1 MRKIVALALSL
12 FTLLSFLAMQP
23 QAIASDSSLSERGKQ
38 AIEQIAT
45 CINSDGKSQL
55 NVLYLIDESGSLKW
69 NDENNLRVQGIKRS
83 LEQFRDVSIN
93 KPYFSVNRAITTFGS
108 SFNLRKSWEKISGN
122 KLDEDLDWIDSNI
135 PTLNQGQY
143 TDWNKGLRGAY
154 DLFQKIT
161 TPASCNVMVW
171 FTDGG
176 VQVGNDSALTR
187 NSLAEI
193 CGADPL
199 TGANTGEEA
208 LIDKF
213 RNSGINIQGVL
224 LRNQKYIDD
233 PSGVTG
239 GNVSQE
245 DLKNELARMSYFLP
259 VVEQAGGVSNGA
271 FGTSGPG
278 NFKCGTYSG
287 AGGVH
292 QVVEDAID
300 IIWPPIQ
307 FSCLS
312 ENGRIIPIESNGQIK
327 VDAAL
332 TRFTLTAPS
341 KSFSVKNQS
350 GSEIANDRG
359 ASSGQVKV
367 SLLNNSSS
375 VVQVVG
381 KISPSNE
388 VTKPGLWKIQSSE
401 LKRVVFCGFIDLGVS
416 VSAGTCYIGETCNYS
431 GSVTR
436 FGRPID
442 FASFKSVKVY
452 STQIDNQGQAGVL
465 APLSLDSTTGEFES
479 SFTPQGDKEIANL
492 KIAIKVVTETG
503 IEFSL
508 GTIKP
513 IRVIPPGYYPEVNP
527 TPITSK
533 DFSQALVG
541 RQGEA
546 LATINLKGPSRTNGQ
561 ICFGPLEV
569 RTDINPNRIEGYI
582 GKIDQKD
589 LSAKPCFTLLAGSSQ
604 QVQLS
609 IKNSESA
616 DGSVAGYL
624 SATLKSDGKEAIDTK
639 VDVQFDTETQIDD
652 KRFGILLA
660 LFMFLGLALP
670 LALLSII
677 NSRNSRIVLDNVYR
691 ASIPI
696 ILSSSGNFVNVTR
709 VEKIDSS
716 AVLAQEDFAPFS
728 AGKEVV
734 RSKQIGSEILKGKTP
749 KNPFG
754 MLQAILSTAPG
765 MVLASSAATQNQK
778 KLSNNEAQGSLNPSG
793 LVYVTLTES
802 ANEEL
807 SKQNQ
812 DTRESNEPIE
822 GSLTALLSLN
832 SGDPVAQ
839 VDYLNT
845 QIMHEGGWLNSL
857 LTVSP
862 SAPKVERVAKVKKS
876 GTKKGVVASAPSQS
890 DEWGSPASNSAPTS
904 SSNSK
909 ASPASPVEKS
919 TGDDW
924 GNPSTISDWET
935 PGSSGGSKEEW

>member
-1 MRKIVALALSL
+1 
-12 FTLLSFLAMQP
+12 
-23 QAIASDSSLSERGKQ
+23 
-38 AIEQIAT
+38 
-45 CINSDGKSQL
+45 
-55 NVLYLIDESGSLKW
+55 
-69 NDENNLRVQGIKRS
+69 
-83 LEQFRDVSIN
+83 
-93 KPYFSVNRAITTFGS
+93 
-108 SFNLRKSWEKISGN
+108 
-122 KLDEDLDWIDSNI
+122 
-135 PTLNQGQY
+135 
-143 TDWNKGLRGAY
+143 
-154 DLFQKIT
+154 
-161 TPASCNVMVW
+161 
-171 FTDGG
+171 
-176 VQVGNDSALTR
+176 
-187 NSLAEI
+187 
-193 CGADPL
+193 
-199 TGANTGEEA
+199 
-208 LIDKF
+208 
-213 RNSGINIQGVL
+213 
-224 LRNQKYIDD
+224 
-233 PSGVTG
+233 
-239 GNVSQE
+239 
-245 DLKNELARMSYFLP
+245 
-259 VVEQAGGVSNGA
+259 
-271 FGTSGPG
+271 
-278 NFKCGTYSG
+278 
-287 AGGVH
+287 
-292 QVVEDAID
+292 
-300 IIWPPIQ
+300 
-307 FSCLS
+307 
-312 ENGRIIPIESNGQIK
+312 
-327 VDAAL
+327 
-332 TRFTLTAPS
+332 
-341 KSFSVKNQS
+341 
-350 GSEIANDRG
+350 
-359 ASSGQVKV
+359 
-367 SLLNNSSS
+367 
-375 VVQVVG
+375 
-381 KISPSNE
+381 
-388 VTKPGLWKIQSSE
+388 
-401 LKRVVFCGFIDLGVS
+401 
-416 VSAGTCYIGETCNYS
+416 
-431 GSVTR
+431 
-436 FGRPID
+436 
-442 FASFKSVKVY
+442 
-452 STQIDNQGQAGVL
+452 
-465 APLSLDSTTGEFES
+465 
-479 SFTPQGDKEIANL
+479 
-492 KIAIKVVTETG
+492 
-503 IEFSL
+503 
-508 GTIKP
+508 
-513 IRVIPPGYYPEVNP
+513 VIPPGYYPEVNP

-696 ILSSSGNFVNVTR
+696 TLSSSGNFVNVSR
-709 VEKIDSS
+709 VEKLDSS
-716 AVLAQEDFAPFS
+716 AVLTQEDFTPFS

-734 RSKQIGSEILKGKTP
+734 RSKQIGSELLQGKTP

-754 MLQAILSTAPG
+754 MLQAILSTTPG
-765 MVLASSAATQNQK
+765 LVLASSAAMQNQK
-778 KLSNNEAQGSLNPSG
+778 KLANNQAQGSLNPSG

-857 LTVSP
+857 LTVTP
-862 SAPKVERVAKVKKS
+862 SAPIVEKVKKS
-876 GTKKGVVASAPSQS
+876 GSKKGVAASASSQS
-890 DEWGSPASNSAPTS
+890 DEWGSPASNSATTP

-909 ASPASPVEKS
+909 ASSASPVEKA

-924 GNPSTISDWET
+924 GGPSTTSDWDT

>member
-1 MRKIVALALSL
+1 MRKIIALALSL
-12 FTLLSFLAMQP
+12 FSVLGFLALQP

-38 AIEQIAT
+38 AIEEIAT
-45 CINSDGKSQL
+45 CINSDGKTQL

-83 LEQFRDVSIN
+83 LEQFREVSIN

-108 SFNLRKSWEKISGN
+108 SFSVRKSWEKIDGS
-122 KLDEDLDWIDSNI
+122 KLDEDLDWIDANI
-135 PTLNQGQY
+135 PNLNEGQY
-143 TDWNKGLRGAY
+143 TDWNKGLKGAY
-154 DLFQKIT
+154 DLFQKIKN
-161 TPASCNVMVW
+161 PASCNVMVW

-176 VQVGNDSALTR
+176 VQVGNDAALTR

-193 CGADPL
+193 CGADPF
-199 TGANTGEEA
+199 TGAKTGKEA

-213 RNSGINIQGVL
+213 RSSEINIQGVL

-233 PSGVTG
+233 PFGVTG
-239 GNVSQE
+239 GKVSQE
-245 DLKNELARMSYFLP
+245 DSKNELARMSYFLP
-259 VVEQAGGVSNGA
+259 VVEQEGGVSNGA
-271 FGTSGPG
+271 FGASGPG
-278 NFKCGTYSG
+278 KFNCGSYSG
-287 AGGVH
+287 AGGVL
-292 QVVEDAID
+292 QVVGDAID

-312 ENGRIIPIESNGQIK
+312 ENGRIIPIESNGQVK

-350 GSEIANDRG
+350 GTEIANERG
-359 ASSGQVKV
+359 ASFGDVKW
-367 SLLNNSSS
+367 SKLDNSTS

-381 KISPSNE
+381 KISSSNE
-388 VTKPGLWKIQSSE
+388 VTKPGIWKIQSSE

-452 STQIDNQGQAGVL
+452 STQIDDQGKAGVL
-465 APLSLDSTTGEFES
+465 APLNLNPTSGEFKS

-513 IRVIPPGYYPEVNP
+513 IRVIPPGYYPEINP
-527 TPITSK
+527 TPITTK
-533 DFSQALVG
+533 DFSQALIG

-569 RTDINPNRIEGYI
+569 RTDVNPNRIEGYI
-582 GKIDQKD
+582 GKIDEKD

-616 DGSVAGYL
+616 AGSVAGYL
-624 SATLKSDGKEAIDTK
+624 SATLKSDGREPIETK
-639 VDVQFDTETQIDD
+639 VDVQFDTETQINDT
-652 KRFGILLA
+652 RFGILLA

-677 NSRNSRIVLDNVYR
+677 NSRNSRVVLDNVYR

-696 ILSSSGNFVNVTR
+696 TLSSSGNFVNVSR
-709 VEKIDSS
+709 VEKLDSS
-716 AVLAQEDFAPFS
+716 AVLTQEDFTPFS

-734 RSKQIGSEILKGKTP
+734 RSKQIGSELLQGKTP

-754 MLQAILSTAPG
+754 MLQAILSTTPG
-765 MVLASSAATQNQK
+765 IVLASSAAMQNQK
-778 KLSNNEAQGSLNPSG
+778 KLANNQAQGSLNPSG

-812 DTRESNEPIE
+812 DARESNEPIE

-857 LTVSP
+857 LTVTP
-862 SAPKVERVAKVKKS
+862 SAPIVEKVKKS
-876 GTKKGVVASAPSQS
+876 GKKKGVVASAPSPS
-890 DEWGSPASNSAPTS
+890 DEWGSPASNSATTP

-909 ASPASPVEKS
+909 ASPASPVEKA
-919 TGDDW
+919 TGDNW
-924 GNPSTISDWET
+924 GNPSTTSDWDT
-935 PGSSGGSKEEW
+935 PGSSGGSKEQW

>member
-1 MRKIVALALSL
+1 MKKTIALVLSVFAIVSLTSSQQQALAANS
-12 FTLLSFLAMQP
+12 
-23 QAIASDSSLSERGKQ
+23 ILSERGKQ

-45 CINSDGKSQL
+45 CINSDGKNQL
-55 NVLYLIDESGSLKW
+55 NILYLIDESGSLKW

-83 LEQFRDVSIN
+83 LEQFRDVSVN

-108 SFNLRKSWEKISGN
+108 SFTIRKSWEKIAGN
-122 KLDEDLDWIDSNI
+122 KLDEDLNWIDSNI
-135 PTLNQGQY
+135 PALNTGQY
-143 TDWNKGLRGAY
+143 TDWNKGLKGAY
-154 DLFQKIT
+154 DLFQKVK

-176 VQVGNDSALTR
+176 VQVGNDSELTR
-187 NSLAEI
+187 SSVAEI

-199 TGANTGEEA
+199 TGRSTGKEA

-213 RNSGINIQGVL
+213 RDAGINIQGVL
-224 LRNQKYIDD
+224 LRNQKYIAD

-239 GNVSQE
+239 GNVSQD
-245 DLKNELARMSYFLP
+245 DLNNELARMSLFLP
-259 VVEQAGGVSNGA
+259 VVEQTGAVLNGA
-271 FGTSGPG
+271 FGAGGPG
-278 NFKCGTYSG
+278 SFQCGTYSG

-307 FSCLS
+307 FNCLS
-312 ENGRIIPIESNGQIK
+312 ENGRVIPIEGNGQVK

-332 TRFTLTAPS
+332 TRFTLTSPS
-341 KSFSVKNQS
+341 KSFSVKNQT
-350 GSEIANDRG
+350 GAEIANARG
-359 ASSGQVKV
+359 PSSGQVKV
-367 SLLNNSSS
+367 LSLDNASS
-375 VVQVVG
+375 VVQVSG
-381 KISPSNE
+381 KISSTNE
-388 VTKPGLWKIQSSE
+388 VTQPGVWKIQSTD
-401 LKRVVFCGFIDLGVS
+401 LQRAVFCGFIDLDVS
-416 VSAGTCYIGETCNYS
+416 VSAGTCYIGESCSYT

-442 FASFKSVKVY
+442 LASFKSVKVF
-452 STQIDNQGQAGVL
+452 STQINEQGSAGVL
-465 APLSLDSTTGEFES
+465 SPLNLDSNTGEFNS

-513 IRVIPPGYYPEVNP
+513 IRVIPPGYYPEINP
-527 TPITSK
+527 APITK
-533 DFSQALVG
+533 QDFSQGLIG

-546 LATINLKGPSRTNGQ
+546 LATITLKGPSRTNGQ
-561 ICFGPLEV
+561 ICFGSLEV
-569 RTDINPNRIEGYI
+569 RSDVNPNRIDGYVAQ
-582 GKIDQKD
+582 IDQKD
-589 LSAKPCFTLLAGSSQ
+589 LSGKPCFALLAGSTQ

-616 DGSVAGYL
+616 DGNVAGYF
-624 SATLKSDGKEAIDTK
+624 SATLKSDGKEAIETK
-639 VDVQFDTETQIDD
+639 VDFQFASETQIDNN
-652 KRFGILLA
+652 RFRLLLA

-677 NSRNSRIVLDNVYR
+677 NSRNSRIVLDNIYR

-696 ILSSSGNFVNVTR
+696 TLSSSGNFVNVSR
-709 VEKIDSS
+709 IERLSSS
-716 AVLAQEDFAPFS
+716 AVLSQEDFAPFS

-734 RSKQIGSEILKGKTP
+734 RSKQIGSEVLKGKTP

-754 MLQAILSTAPG
+754 TLQAMLTTAPG
-765 MVLASSAATQNQK
+765 MVLASSASTQNRDK
-778 KLSNNEAQGSLNPSG
+778 YSSNEAQGSLNPSG

-802 ANEEL
+802 ANAEL
-807 SKQNQ
+807 LKQNQ
-812 DTRESNEPIE
+812 DSRESTEPIE

-857 LTVSP
+857 LAISP
-862 SAPKVERVAKVKKS
+862 SVPRVEQVEKVKKS
-876 GTKKGVVASAPSQS
+876 GKKKGDGAPAPSQS
-890 DEWGSPASNSAPTS
+890 DEWGNPASNSGTIPA
-904 SSNSK
+904 SNSNV
-909 ASPASPVEKS
+909 SPVEKA

-924 GNPSTISDWET
+924 GSSPTISDWDT

>member
-1 MRKIVALALSL
+1 
-12 FTLLSFLAMQP
+12 
-23 QAIASDSSLSERGKQ
+23 
-38 AIEQIAT
+38 
-45 CINSDGKSQL
+45 
-55 NVLYLIDESGSLKW
+55 
-69 NDENNLRVQGIKRS
+69 
-83 LEQFRDVSIN
+83 
-93 KPYFSVNRAITTFGS
+93 
-108 SFNLRKSWEKISGN
+108 
-122 KLDEDLDWIDSNI
+122 
-135 PTLNQGQY
+135 
-143 TDWNKGLRGAY
+143 
-154 DLFQKIT
+154 
-161 TPASCNVMVW
+161 
-171 FTDGG
+171 
-176 VQVGNDSALTR
+176 
-187 NSLAEI
+187 
-193 CGADPL
+193 
-199 TGANTGEEA
+199 
-208 LIDKF
+208 
-213 RNSGINIQGVL
+213 
-224 LRNQKYIDD
+224 
-233 PSGVTG
+233 
-239 GNVSQE
+239 
-245 DLKNELARMSYFLP
+245 MSYFLP
-259 VVEQAGGVSNGA
+259 VVEQEGGVSNGA
-271 FGTSGPG
+271 FGASGPG
-278 NFKCGTYSG
+278 KFNCGSYSG
-287 AGGVH
+287 AGGVL
-292 QVVEDAID
+292 QVVGDAID

-312 ENGRIIPIESNGQIK
+312 ENGRIIPIESNGQVK

-350 GSEIANDRG
+350 GTEIANERG
-359 ASSGQVKV
+359 ASFGDVKW
-367 SLLNNSSS
+367 SKLDNSTS

-381 KISPSNE
+381 KISSSNE
-388 VTKPGLWKIQSSE
+388 VTKPGIWKIQSSE

-452 STQIDNQGQAGVL
+452 STQIDDQGKAGVL
-465 APLSLDSTTGEFES
+465 APLNLNPTSGEFKS

-513 IRVIPPGYYPEVNP
+513 IRVIPPGYYPEINP
-527 TPITSK
+527 TPITTK
-533 DFSQALVG
+533 DFSQALIG

-569 RTDINPNRIEGYI
+569 RTDVNPNRIEGYI
-582 GKIDQKD
+582 GKIDEKD

-616 DGSVAGYL
+616 AGSVAGYL
-624 SATLKSDGKEAIDTK
+624 SATLKSDGREPIETK
-639 VDVQFDTETQIDD
+639 VDVQFDTETQINDT
-652 KRFGILLA
+652 RFGILLA

-677 NSRNSRIVLDNVYR
+677 NSRNSRVVLDNVYR

-696 ILSSSGNFVNVTR
+696 TLSSSGNFVNVSR
-709 VEKIDSS
+709 VEKLDSS
-716 AVLAQEDFAPFS
+716 AVLTQEDFTPFS

-734 RSKQIGSEILKGKTP
+734 RSKQIGSELLQGKTP

-754 MLQAILSTAPG
+754 MLQAILSTTPG
-765 MVLASSAATQNQK
+765 IVLASSAAMQNQK
-778 KLSNNEAQGSLNPSG
+778 KLANNQAQGSLNPSG

-812 DTRESNEPIE
+812 DARESNEPIE

-857 LTVSP
+857 LTVTP
-862 SAPKVERVAKVKKS
+862 SAPIVEKVKKS
-876 GTKKGVVASAPSQS
+876 GKKKGVVASAPSPS
-890 DEWGSPASNSAPTS
+890 DEWGSPASNSATTP

-909 ASPASPVEKS
+909 ASPASPVEKA
-919 TGDDW
+919 TGDNW
-924 GNPSTISDWET
+924 GNPSTTSDWDT
-935 PGSSGGSKEEW
+935 PGSSGGSKEQW